1 MMNNEEVMVELHKCL
16 DYIRLQSNPSILD
29 CKKALVKH

>member
-29 CKKALVKH
+29 CKKL